1 MSTGFFVVGAI
12 IFSIYMYFT
21 IWNIN
26 RGAKAQQQENERREL
41 RRKYSNPSHIDYD
54 GMGDFTRMPIGRD
67 KKKSKIL

>member
-1 MSTGFFVVGAI
+1 
-12 IFSIYMYFT
+12 MYFT

-26 RGAKAQQQENERREL
+26 RGAKAQQEENERTEL
-41 RRKYSNPSHIDYD
+41 RRKYSNPSQIDYD